1 MGDIIDTLINEAR
14 GFADRRVANI
24 LKNADRI
31 REFEEIG
38 KIFTEALPTCIV
50 SLSNHEYSPLI
61 SVFLHGDTD
70 VMSVVEVLHDNAER
84 INAFGMADEYTSSI
98 DGNSR
103 TVDFSW
109 NALAIYV
116 HVNGGN
122 CKLVVESTELVEKHK
137 YKVECL

>member
-1 MGDIIDTLINEAR
+1 MGDIIDILINEAR
-14 GFADRRVANI
+14 GFADRRIANI

-38 KIFTEALPTCIV
+38 KLFTKALPTCIV

-61 SVFLHGDTD
+61 SVFLHGDAD

-103 TVDFSW
+103 TVDFHW
-109 NALAIYV
+109 NALAVYV
-116 HVNGGN
+116 HVTGGN